1 MVIDV
6 TFCDV
11 DDLEEIT
18 GLTHNELWKNGFNLD
33 DCDAVMIIDEKDLSL
48 KKVETLTYA
57 NGTPEYKWVP
67 EEDIWDLY
75 WTNKISR
82 GLYDI
87 LDNWENY
94 CAGCWYTK
102 YNGKVYISKHHA

>member
-18 GLTHNELWKNGFNLD
+18 GLTHDELWKNGFNLD
-33 DCDAVMIIDEKDLSL
+33 DCDAVMIIDEKDLPL
-48 KKVETLTYA
+48 KKEETWTYSD
-57 NGTPEYKWVP
+57 GTSDYEWIPS
-67 EEDIWDLY
+67 DDLY
-75 WTNKISR
+75 SLYYEDKINPA
-82 GLYDI
+82 LYDL

-94 CAGCWYTK
+94 CVGCWYTK
-102 YNGKVYISKHHA
+102 YNGKVYVSKHHA